1 MNTYY
6 NSSHNTDI
14 IPLLMQRFRAL
25 NKSLLIISL
34 VIGLIGAIMLYGSA
48 NASFTPWA
56 GVHLLRLFLGIILAI
71 IIGIMPIRYI
81 YSPAY
86 LVHFIVFL
94 LLVATALFGDVSKGA
109 ERWLSIGPV
118 RIQPSEF
125 AKMSTILA
133 LGRFFHE
140 AYKFRLQPIYFI
152 IIPACIIFIPM
163 ILILKQ
169 PDLGTALL
177 MCFCGLV
184 VMFAAG
190 IDYRIF
196 VGGAVTCLAALP
208 IIWASM
214 KTYQKHR
221 VLIFLDP
228 EKDPLGTGYHIS
240 QAKIAFGSG
249 GVSGR
254 GFMKGPQAML
264 EFLPERHTD
273 FAFTAYAEQF
283 GFMGSIFLLILFA
296 IVIFILTMM
305 CLKAKHIF
313 GKLVICGI
321 TANLFFYVFINMAMV
336 MGLTPVVGV
345 PLPLISYGG
354 SVMMTIFISY
364 GIALNLE
371 INDDPIPKNL

>member
-1 MNTYY
+1 MRY
-6 NSSHNTDI
+6 NNYHRTDI
-14 IPLLMQRFRAL
+14 FPLLVQRFQAI
-25 NKSLLIISL
+25 NKSLLIVSIIIG
-34 VIGLIGAIMLYGSA
+34 VIGTIMLYGA
-48 NASFTPWA
+48 GNASFSPWA
-56 GVHLLRLFLGIILAI
+56 GQHLFRLFLGVFISVFIAVL
-71 IIGIMPIRYI
+71 PIRYI

-86 LVHFIVFL
+86 LAHFIVFL
-94 LLVATALFGDVSKGA
+94 LLVATALFGDTSKGA
-109 ERWLSIGPV
+109 ERWLVIGPL
-118 RIQPSEF
+118 RMQPSEF
-125 AKMSTILA
+125 TKITTILA

-140 AYKFRLQPIYFI
+140 AYKYRLQPIYFI
-152 IIPACIIFIPM
+152 IIPALIIFIPM

-177 MCFCGLV
+177 MFFCGIV

-196 VGGAVTCLAALP
+196 IGGIVTCLALLP
-208 IIWASM
+208 IIWANM
-214 KTYQKHR
+214 KPYQKNR

-228 EKDPLGTGYHIS
+228 EHDPLGKGYHIS

-254 GFMKGPQAML
+254 GFMKGPQSML

-283 GFMGSIFLLILFA
+283 GFVGSVILLILFFC
-296 IVIFILTMM
+296 IISILLLM
-305 CLKAKHIF
+305 CLRTRHIF

-321 TANLFFYVFINMAMV
+321 AANFFFYVFINMAMV

-345 PLPLISYGG
+345 PLPMISYGG
-354 SVMMTIFISY
+354 SVMMTIFVGY
-364 GIALNLE
+364 GIAMNLE
-371 INDDPIPKNL
+371 INEDPIPKSL